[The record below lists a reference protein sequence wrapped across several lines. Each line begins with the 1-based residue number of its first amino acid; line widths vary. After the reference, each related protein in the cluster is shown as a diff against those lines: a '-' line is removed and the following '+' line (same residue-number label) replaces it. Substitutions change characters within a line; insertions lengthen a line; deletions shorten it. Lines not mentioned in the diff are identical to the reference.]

1 MLEKFLKGTYSFER
15 QLGKN
20 IVFSKDEIAIIH
32 KRKAFWEKL
41 VHIENLINLP
51 YFSQI
56 NQSELNMLLGEKG
69 FEAKENDDLKEWEAM
84 DQAIRNKKYGSV
96 DLPKFKW
103 INPTTQ
109 KAEDDTP
116 FINFF
121 IPFIKY
127 AKGRLDEQINKCG
140 TRYLVNDNLQKD
152 MVKILI
158 GHLYKLCIRVLI
170 LELNVCREEN
180 QLQGENAT
188 ERMEFYSNVIL
199 KDEQYWEGLLVEYP
213 VMYRLIS
220 KGVNNWI
227 NNMCDLLTRFSA
239 DQNYLC
245 SIFRDNSRSFS
256 IIKLD
261 GDMSD
266 AHNGGKTVFKLTLSN
281 NKTIVYKPRSLKLD
295 RYFNEVLEWYNS
307 QCVKYPI
314 YQPKIIDRETYGWME
329 FIENKKC
336 QKESELEEYYY
347 KIGVMLGLLYLLR
360 TTDIHY
366 ENIIAFS
373 ANPVLIDLEA
383 LFHNRFHI
391 LEQNTAPGKITGIIE
406 GSVRNVGILPNLTW
420 HSKNHGGVDI
430 SALGGDS
437 NQIVPMEM
445 PVIKD
450 YLSDEIRI
458 EYDKGRLH
466 SSNNRPISDD
476 KKINIYNYR
485 LSIEG
490 GFLEAYS
497 TIKESMNTFKQLVEI
512 FKTVKVRQII
522 RSTQQY
528 STLLN
533 IGMEIYYAEKE
544 ENINKKGI
552 EKEIQRI
559 QLTNV
564 SFKYFKSGENIL
576 KRINI
581 SIKRGE
587 KIAIVGKTGCGK
599 STLIKLILGLY
610 KPTEGQLMID
620 GNKIT
625 ELDVNDYRKHIG
637 ITMQEAYFFDDT
649 IEKNIDI
656 SKKCE
661 KMQIQKAAQM
671 ARLDQDISCMEKGY
685 ETRIGENGKNLSGGQ
700 RQRLSIA
707 RALVK
712 NPDIIIFDE
721 GTGQLD
727 AITEKEIYKELKNNN
742 ITQIIVTHRL
752 STIKDAD
759 YIYLIEQGEIVEQGM
774 HKDLIE
780 TEGMYAKMWKEQ
792 N

>member
-497 TIKESMNTFKQLVEI
+497 TIKESMNTFKQL
-512 FKTVKVRQII
+512 
-522 RSTQQY
+522 
-528 STLLN
+528 
-533 IGMEIYYAEKE
+533 
-544 ENINKKGI
+544 
-552 EKEIQRI
+552 
-559 QLTNV
+559 
-564 SFKYFKSGENIL
+564 
-576 KRINI
+576 
-581 SIKRGE
+581 
-587 KIAIVGKTGCGK
+587 
-599 STLIKLILGLY
+599 
-610 KPTEGQLMID
+610 
-620 GNKIT
+620 
-625 ELDVNDYRKHIG
+625 DVNDYRKHIG